1 MHAGNDQRRIQE
13 AKQRRTNWRK
23 AAGHQ
28 VTHREGH
35 AVTNHAAKRTDKGV
49 GEEYRQNQ

>member
-1 MHAGNDQRRIQE
+1 MDAGYHQRGIQE
-13 AKQRRTNWRK
+13 AKQRRTNRRK

-35 AVTNHAAKRTDKGV
+35 AVANHAAKRTDKRV